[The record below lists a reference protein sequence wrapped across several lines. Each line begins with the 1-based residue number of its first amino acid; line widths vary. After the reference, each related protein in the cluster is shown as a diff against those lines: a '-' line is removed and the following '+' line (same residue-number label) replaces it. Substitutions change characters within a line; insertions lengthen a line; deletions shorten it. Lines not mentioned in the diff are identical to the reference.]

1 MRFQKR
7 FAEGFKRGFITHL
20 KLRDVWDKKGYE
32 LKDSDLQVEF
42 VKPVLFDLYEVQK
55 LVDAKMSIYKSF
67 VDQDELSKIVCMK
80 KYLGFTDAEVEENF
94 KMLAKEKQLVAI
106 ADWLADKISDEN
118 PPVGYESPIKLKS
131 DLDAEE
137 KINGAKKPG
146 GTEGDSDSE
155 SDSESGGESSAE
167 ESTGVEDQ
175 SSEPEAPAEPSFG
188 LS

>member
-1 MRFQKR
+1 
-7 FAEGFKRGFITHL
+7 
-20 KLRDVWDKKGYE
+20 
-32 LKDSDLQVEF
+32 
-42 VKPVLFDLYEVQK
+42 
-55 LVDAKMSIYKSF
+55 MSIYKSF

-80 KYLGFTDAEVEENF
+80 KYLGFTDDEVEENF
-94 KMLAKEKQLVAI
+94 RMLAKEKQLVAI

-146 GTEGDSDSE
+146 FSSGEDEEESSEGGEAEAGSE
-155 SDSESGGESSAE
+155 ESSAE
-167 ESTGVEDQ
+167 GETSGGEETE
-175 SSEPEAPAEPSFG
+175 EAPAEPAFG

>member
-1 MRFQKR
+1 
-7 FAEGFKRGFITHL
+7 
-20 KLRDVWDKKGYE
+20 
-32 LKDSDLQVEF
+32 
-42 VKPVLFDLYEVQK
+42 
-55 LVDAKMSIYKSF
+55 MSIYKSF

-80 KYLGFTDAEVEENF
+80 KYLGFTDDEVEENF
-94 KMLAKEKQLVAI
+94 RMLAKEKQLVAI

-146 GTEGDSDSE
+146 SSSGKNEGEEGGDEGESSE
-155 SDSESGGESSAE
+155 GGEAEAGSEEAPAEGETSGGEGAE
-167 ESTGVEDQ
+167 
-175 SSEPEAPAEPSFG
+175 EAPAEPAFG

>member
-1 MRFQKR
+1 M
-7 FAEGFKRGFITHL
+7 THL
-20 KLRDVWDKKGYE
+20 MLKGIWDKKEYD
-32 LKDSDLQVEF
+32 LKASDIQVDF

-80 KYLGFTDAEVEENF
+80 KYLGFTDDEIEENF
-94 KMLAKEKQLVAI
+94 RMLAKEKQLIAI

-137 KINGAKKPG
+137 KISGAKKPKTSSG
-146 GTEGDSDSE
+146 ESEESEGDSEGSEDEDS
-155 SDSESGGESSAE
+155 
-167 ESTGVEDQ
+167 
-175 SSEPEAPAEPSFG
+175 SSEEASTED
-188 LS
+188 

>member
-1 MRFQKR
+1 
-7 FAEGFKRGFITHL
+7 L

-32 LKDSDLQVEF
+32 LKESDLEVDF

-80 KYLGFTDAEVEENF
+80 KYLGFTDEEVEENF
-94 KMLAKEKQLVAI
+94 RMLAKEKQLVAI

-146 GTEGDSDSE
+146 GAEGDADSE
-155 SDSESGGESSAE
+155 SNGKGGGEGGEEASAE
-167 ESTGVEDQ
+167 ESTGGEGEDQ

>member
-1 MRFQKR
+1 
-7 FAEGFKRGFITHL
+7 
-20 KLRDVWDKKGYE
+20 
-32 LKDSDLQVEF
+32 
-42 VKPVLFDLYEVQK
+42 
-55 LVDAKMSIYKSF
+55 MSIYKSF

-80 KYLGFTDAEVEENF
+80 KYLGFTDDEVEENF
-94 KMLAKEKQLVAI
+94 RMLAKEKQLVAI

-146 GTEGDSDSE
+146 SSSGKNEGEEGGD
-155 SDSESGGESSAE
+155 GGESSEGGEAE
-167 ESTGVEDQ
+167 AGFEEAPAEGETSGGEGAG
-175 SSEPEAPAEPSFG
+175 EAPAEPAFG

>member
-1 MRFQKR
+1 M
-7 FAEGFKRGFITHL
+7 
-20 KLRDVWDKKGYE
+20 
-32 LKDSDLQVEF
+32 
-42 VKPVLFDLYEVQK
+42 LFDLYEVQK

-94 KMLAKEKQLVAI
+94 RMLAKEKQLVAI

-146 GTEGDSDSE
+146 SSGDDNQEENS
-155 SDSESGGESSAE
+155 GESSGGDE
-167 ESTGVEDQ
+167 
-175 SSEPEAPAEPSFG
+175 
-188 LS
+188 

>member
-1 MRFQKR
+1 
-7 FAEGFKRGFITHL
+7 
-20 KLRDVWDKKGYE
+20 
-32 LKDSDLQVEF
+32 
-42 VKPVLFDLYEVQK
+42 
-55 LVDAKMSIYKSF
+55 MSIYKSF

-80 KYLGFTDAEVEENF
+80 KYLGFTDDEVEENF
-94 KMLAKEKQLVAI
+94 RMLAKEKQLVAI

-146 GTEGDSDSE
+146 SSSGEDEGGSSE
-155 SDSESGGESSAE
+155 EGEAEASSEEAPAEGETSGGEGAE
-167 ESTGVEDQ
+167 
-175 SSEPEAPAEPSFG
+175 EAPAEPAFG